1 MLKSLQSDILHEAE
15 SQDLKVIIISGTYLI
30 SILRVLQYPEEVSQ
44 NSFINWGIASLNRR
58 NVLKLLYKN
67 INYGKLL
74 HSGGLGGSY
83 SKDYCAEDKRLFLC
97 LATKHYRTWLC
108 WSSHQNQRLG
118 FLRFNH

>member
-44 NSFINWGIASLNRR
+44 NSLINWGIASLNRR

-83 SKDYCAEDKRLFLC
+83 SKDYCAEDKRLFLFVGNETLPH
-97 LATKHYRTWLC
+97 LAVLVFPSKSET
-108 WSSHQNQRLG
+108 
-118 FLRFNH
+118 RFPQV